1 MTYQDLLE
9 ELQEMTEEQL
19 LLPCTLFSVDQRTAK
34 PVDLLYEYG
43 DALLENGN
51 PYFIA

>member
-9 ELQEMTEEQL
+9 ELQAMSEEQL
-19 LLPCTLFSVDQRTAK
+19 LLPCTLFNTKSREAA